1 MTAPPR
7 HDGPTGGRRR
17 PPRRGK
23 PQPDAPRR
31 VAFDLLRAV
40 DERDAYANLTLPG
53 LLRDR
58 GVEGRDAAFA
68 TELGYGTLRGRG
80 TYDAVLA
87 ACVDRPLDQVDPP
100 VLDLLR
106 LGAHQQLAMR
116 VPPHAA
122 VGATVELARAVAG
135 EGRSSFV
142 NAVLRKVGRQ
152 DLASWLD
159 EVAPAAGT
167 DPLGHLAVAHSHP
180 RWVVSALRDALGG
193 DLAETAALLAADN
206 EPAQVTLVA
215 RPGRS
220 TVADLVADGAEP
232 ARWSPYAAVL
242 PAGDPGRLAAVR
254 DGRAGVQDEGSQ
266 LVALALA
273 AAPLDGRDEHWLDL
287 CAGPGGKAAL
297 LAAVGAER
305 GARLLAAEVAPHR
318 AGLVRRTL
326 GGTGD
331 VVVADGRAARVAGRR
346 VRPGARRRAVH
357 RARSAAA
364 TAGGALAAPPED
376 VPALA
381 AAAAR
386 PARRGAGRGAA
397 GRRGRLRH
405 LLAAPRRD
413 RTVVVTPCCEP
424 PASRAARRASAAA
437 GRARPRRRPARAA
450 VAAPARHRRD
460 VPRPAAPRGRSRA
473 VPLARLAAMGVQIS
487 PSILS
492 ADFAD
497 LAGEVARI
505 APAADW
511 VHVDVMDNHFV
522 PNLTLGLP
530 VVEALAAGQRAPLDC
545 HLMIEDA
552 DRWAPAT
559 PRPARGSV
567 TFHVEAA
574 TAPVGWPASCA
585 GAGARAGMG
594 LQAGDA
600 GRAVRR
606 AAAASSTCCC

>member
-331 VVVADGRAARVAGRR
+331 VVVADGRAPAWPAGAFDRVLVDAPCTGL
-346 VRPGARRRAVH
+346 GALRRRPE
-357 RARSAAA
+357 ARWRRR
-364 TAGGALAAPPED
+364 PED

-381 AAAAR
+381 ALQRDLLGAALDAVRPGGVVGYVTCSPHLAETGTVVSDVLRHRPGVERVDAR
-386 PARRGAGRGAA
+386 PLLPGVPDLGAGPHVQ
-397 GRRGRLRH
+397 LWPHRH
-405 LLAAPRRD
+405 GTDAMYLALL
-413 RTVVVTPCCEP
+413 
-424 PASRAARRASAAA
+424 RRA
-437 GRARPRRRPARAA
+437 
-450 VAAPARHRRD
+450 
-460 VPRPAAPRGRSRA
+460 
-473 VPLARLAAMGVQIS
+473 
-487 PSILS
+487 
-492 ADFAD
+492 
-497 LAGEVARI
+497 
-505 APAADW
+505 
-511 VHVDVMDNHFV
+511 
-522 PNLTLGLP
+522 
-530 VVEALAAGQRAPLDC
+530 
-545 HLMIEDA
+545 
-552 DRWAPAT
+552 
-559 PRPARGSV
+559 
-567 TFHVEAA
+567 
-574 TAPVGWPASCA
+574 
-585 GAGARAGMG
+585 
-594 LQAGDA
+594 
-600 GRAVRR
+600 
-606 AAAASSTCCC
+606 